1 MMPHL
6 LSHYPQEHV
15 SESMLS
21 TGDTL
26 LTELAE
32 EAQRYLRLL
41 ERLEQ
46 ATADDERED
55 LEAELYASISHF
67 KSHSEVTLEYLN
79 DLGEMLPD
87 DSA

>member
-1 MMPHL
+1 MAHL
-6 LSHYPQEHV
+6 PSHYPQEHV
-15 SESMLS
+15 PESMLS

-26 LTELAE
+26 LSELAE

-67 KSHSEVTLEYLN
+67 KSHSEVTLEYPN
-79 DLGEMLPD
+79 DLSDFLPD
-87 DSA
+87 DPA